1 MTFYDTTRERAPLSA
16 NKGVNRQVYDLRLL
30 LYPKTSLYPNLI
42 RCQYWEQ
49 LVSFQ
54 HFFLIIPAAIYP
66 SSVQEMSTEIV
77 NFARD
82 KTKVRS
88 LQKLSVVFLQKAKRK
103 MYSVINKQKMRK

>member
-1 MTFYDTTRERAPLSA
+1 MQ
-16 NKGVNRQVYDLRLL
+16 K
-30 LYPKTSLYPNLI
+30 
-42 RCQYWEQ
+42 
-49 LVSFQ
+49 
-54 HFFLIIPAAIYP
+54 
-66 SSVQEMSTEIV
+66 MSTEIV